1 MLVFGSTFAGVLVF
15 MGVFNAILF
24 WIARGCYLCIKKDKV
39 VGMIRDQSGNVL
51 FYILIAVALLA
62 ALSYTVAQTNRG
74 GAQSIGKERAG
85 IVSSEIIEYA
95 QIVGNAVS
103 QLRLRGVKDTQ
114 ISFENEKVTGYEN
127 ANCVEDGC
135 KIYNLNGGG
144 ISYSAPKEEWLDSKY
159 SEEPRYGELYF
170 NASAMGLAKGS
181 DTKDDL
187 IMFVPYLKK
196 SICIAINKALGVH
209 LNSDDTPSEKNGP
222 FETSAKFN
230 GFYNDVSD
238 FYVAGDNTSGQDE
251 LFSSYSA
258 GCTKSSG
265 MGAAPAAGS
274 YHFFKVLI
282 AR

>member
-1 MLVFGSTFAGVLVF
+1 MV
-15 MGVFNAILF
+15 
-24 WIARGCYLCIKKDKV
+24 
-39 VGMIRDQSGNVL
+39 RDQSGNVL
-51 FYILIAVALLA
+51 FYILIGVALLA

-74 GAQSIGKERAG
+74 GAQSISKEKAG
-85 IVSSEIIEYA
+85 IVASEIIEYA

-103 QLRLRGVKDTQ
+103 QLRLRGVRDSEL
-114 ISFENEKVTGYEN
+114 SFENDAVTGYEN
-127 ANCVEDGC
+127 VNCGNDSC
-135 KIYNLNGGG
+135 KIYDLDGGG
-144 ISYSAPKEEWLDSKY
+144 ISYSAPKEDWLDSKF

-170 NASAMGLAKGS
+170 NASAMGISKGS
-181 DTKDDL
+181 DAKDDL

-196 SICIAINKALGVH
+196 SICIAINKALSIH
-209 LNSDDTPSEKNGP
+209 LDSDDTPSEKNGP

-230 GFYNDVSD
+230 GFYNDVAD
-238 FYVAGDNTSGQDE
+238 FYVAGDNTNGQGE

-265 MGAAPAAGS
+265 MGAAPAEGS